1 MSGVALPMV
10 GRARDFHL
18 YTVDGRRLLDLYLDG
33 GAALLGHRPERLG
46 RELSSVMARGLIGNL
61 PSVHGA
67 RLMRVLRRL
76 LPGHRWFGIAAS
88 ADDAWRLLRGR
99 VAGLPATPADAAD
112 PLRDPGWREAPVA
125 WWRPL
130 CEQQPLGGVWLE
142 QGPAALLHR
151 LPFRIGAGP
160 VTVSTRDPGGPDANR
175 MAHLAA
181 AAERRRGGAEPDGAR
196 RAAAAGGG
204 GALAASSGRLAA
216 HRHLSDRRLPAPR
229 PRTRARCVPGRRRAV
244 ESRLSGAEHSPR
256 QRQPRRV
263 AAIEASVRHPS
274 RHLVAGRRRPVAVRG
289 VVRVSRTTSPARVSR
304 VSQTTSTGTETC

>member
-10 GRARDFHL
+10 GRARAFHL

-88 ADDAWRLLRGR
+88 ADDAWRLLRAR

-130 CEQQPLGGVWLE
+130 CEQQPLGGAWLE

-160 VTVSTRDPGGPDANR
+160 VTVSTRDPGGPDASPGAEGAAASISPLLLSGAAAALNR
-175 MAHLAA
+175 MARAAPERLHSAARWPHHLGAWRRSGVYLTADYPRPDHGRVHAAFLAA
-181 AAERRRGGAEPDGAR
+181 GVLLNPRYREASILP
-196 RAAAAGGG
+196 AAASRGELQLLERLFGIRP
-204 GALAASSGRLAA
+204 GA
-216 HRHLSDRRLPAPR
+216 
-229 PRTRARCVPGRRRAV
+229 
-244 ESRLSGAEHSPR
+244 
-256 QRQPRRV
+256 
-263 AAIEASVRHPS
+263 
-274 RHLVAGRRRPVAVRG
+274 
-289 VVRVSRTTSPARVSR
+289 
-304 VSQTTSTGTETC
+304 

>member
-18 YTVDGRRLLDLYLDG
+18 YTVDGRRLLDLCLDG

-88 ADDAWRLLRGR
+88 ADDAWRLLRDR

-112 PLRDPGWREAPVA
+112 PLRDPGWREAAVA

-130 CEQQPLGGVWLE
+130 CEQQPLGGAWLE

-160 VTVSTRDPGGPDANR
+160 VTVSTRDPGRPDAAPGAEGAAASISPLLLSGAAAALNR
-175 MAHLAA
+175 MARGAPQRLAA
-181 AAERRRGGAEPDGAR
+181 AAHWPHRLEGWRRTGIYLTADYPRPDHGR
-196 RAAAAGGG
+196 VHAAFLAAGVLLNPDYPGPNILPG
-204 GALAASSGRLAA
+204 SASPGEWQLLTRLFAT
-216 HRHLSDRRLPAPR
+216 H
-229 PRTRARCVPGRRRAV
+229 PG
-244 ESRLSGAEHSPR
+244 
-256 QRQPRRV
+256 
-263 AAIEASVRHPS
+263 IW
-274 RHLVAGRRRPVAVRG
+274 
-289 VVRVSRTTSPARVSR
+289 
-304 VSQTTSTGTETC
+304 

>member
-18 YTVDGRRLLDLYLDG
+18 YTVDGRRLLDLSLDG

-46 RELSSVMARGLIGNL
+46 RELGSVMARGLIGNL

-67 RLMRVLRRL
+67 RLTRVLRRL

-88 ADDAWRLLRGR
+88 ADDAWRLLRAR

-112 PLRDPGWREAPVA
+112 PLRDPGWREAAVA

-160 VTVSTRDPGGPDANR
+160 VTVSTRDPGEPDA
-175 MAHLAA
+175 APAAEGASASISPLLLSGAA
-181 AAERRRGGAEPDGAR
+181 AALNRLA
-196 RAAAAGGG
+196 RAAPERLHSAARWPHHLGAWRRSGVYLVADYPCRDHASVHAAFLAAGVLLNPRYRE
-204 GALAASSGRLAA
+204 ASILPAAASRGELQLLERLFGI
-216 HRHLSDRRLPAPR
+216 R
-229 PRTRARCVPGRRRAV
+229 P
-244 ESRLSGAEHSPR
+244 GA
-256 QRQPRRV
+256 
-263 AAIEASVRHPS
+263 
-274 RHLVAGRRRPVAVRG
+274 
-289 VVRVSRTTSPARVSR
+289 
-304 VSQTTSTGTETC
+304 

>member
-18 YTVDGRRLLDLYLDG
+18 YTVDGRRLLDLSLDG

-88 ADDAWRLLRGR
+88 ADDAWRLLRDR

-112 PLRDPGWREAPVA
+112 PLRDPDWREAPVA

-160 VTVSTRDPGGPDANR
+160 VTVSTRDPGGPDASPGAEGAAASISPLLLSGAAAALNR
-175 MAHLAA
+175 MARAAPERLHSAARWPHHLGAWRRNGVYLVADYPCRDHGRVHATFLAA
-181 AAERRRGGAEPDGAR
+181 GVLLNPRYREASILP
-196 RAAAAGGG
+196 AAASRGELQLLERLFGIRP
-204 GALAASSGRLAA
+204 GA
-216 HRHLSDRRLPAPR
+216 
-229 PRTRARCVPGRRRAV
+229 
-244 ESRLSGAEHSPR
+244 
-256 QRQPRRV
+256 
-263 AAIEASVRHPS
+263 
-274 RHLVAGRRRPVAVRG
+274 
-289 VVRVSRTTSPARVSR
+289 
-304 VSQTTSTGTETC
+304 

>member
-99 VAGLPATPADAAD
+99 VAGLPATPAAAAD

-160 VTVSTRDPGGPDANR
+160 VTVSTRDPGGPDASPGAEGAAASISPLLLSGAAAALNR
-175 MAHLAA
+175 MARAAPERLHSAARWPHHLGAWRRSGVYLTADYPRPDHGRVHAAFLAA
-181 AAERRRGGAEPDGAR
+181 GVLSNPRYREASILP
-196 RAAAAGGG
+196 AAASRGELQLLERLFGIRP
-204 GALAASSGRLAA
+204 GA
-216 HRHLSDRRLPAPR
+216 
-229 PRTRARCVPGRRRAV
+229 
-244 ESRLSGAEHSPR
+244 
-256 QRQPRRV
+256 
-263 AAIEASVRHPS
+263 
-274 RHLVAGRRRPVAVRG
+274 
-289 VVRVSRTTSPARVSR
+289 
-304 VSQTTSTGTETC
+304 